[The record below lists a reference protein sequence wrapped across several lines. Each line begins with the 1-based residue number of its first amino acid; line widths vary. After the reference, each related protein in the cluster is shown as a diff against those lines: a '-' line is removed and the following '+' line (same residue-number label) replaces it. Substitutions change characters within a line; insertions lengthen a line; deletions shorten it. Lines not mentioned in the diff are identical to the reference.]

1 MRLTIRDFRLQ
12 DSAFRVG
19 RVYSGNARRALVMR
33 GLRLRLALLCLLPLA
48 AAALEI
54 NTATRAELERLNGV
68 GVAMAE
74 RVLNERAKAPFRG
87 WDDLQRRVKG
97 MRGARVERLQGQGVT
112 VNGIAGSRAARDGER
127 KR

>member
-1 MRLTIRDFRLQ
+1 MTF
-12 DSAFRVG
+12 
-19 RVYSGNARRALVMR
+19 
-33 GLRLRLALLCLLPLA
+33 GLRISDCRWRWAASMLVGLLPFA

-54 NTATRAELERLNGV
+54 NTATRAELEQLNGI

-74 RVLNERAKAPFRG
+74 RVLNERAKAPFRD

-97 MRGARVERLQGQGVT
+97 MRGARSERLQGQGVT
-112 VNGIAGSRAARDGER
+112 VNGIPGSRAARDGER

>member
-1 MRLTIRDFRLQ
+1 MKL
-12 DSAFRVG
+12 
-19 RVYSGNARRALVMR
+19 
-33 GLRLRLALLCLLPLA
+33 GLRIADRGWRWAVAWLVCLLPLG

-54 NTATRAELERLNGV
+54 NTATRAELEQLNGI

-74 RVLNERAKAPFRG
+74 RVLNERAKAPFRD

-97 MRGARVERLQGQGVT
+97 MRGERSERLQGQGVT
-112 VNGIAGSRAARDGER
+112 VNGIRGSRAARADER

>member
-1 MRLTIRDFRLQ
+1 MKL
-12 DSAFRVG
+12 
-19 RVYSGNARRALVMR
+19 
-33 GLRLRLALLCLLPLA
+33 GLRIADRGWRWAAAWLVCLLPLG

-54 NTATRAELERLNGV
+54 NTATRAELEQLNGI

-74 RVLNERAKAPFRG
+74 RVLNERAKAPFRD

-97 MRGARVERLQGQGVT
+97 MAGARSERLQGQGVT
-112 VNGIAGSRAARDGER
+112 VNGIPGSRAARDGER

>member
-1 MRLTIRDFRLQ
+1 MKL
-12 DSAFRVG
+12 
-19 RVYSGNARRALVMR
+19 
-33 GLRLRLALLCLLPLA
+33 GLRIAHRGWRWATAGLSWLLPLA

-54 NTATRAELERLNGV
+54 NTATRAELEQLNGV

-74 RVLNERAKAPFRG
+74 RVLNERSKAPFRD

-97 MRGARVERLQGQGVT
+97 LAGARIERLQGQGVT
-112 VNGIAGSRAARDGER
+112 VNGIPGSRAARDDER

>member
-1 MRLTIRDFRLQ
+1 MTLGSRIADCGWRW
-12 DSAFRVG
+12 A
-19 RVYSGNARRALVMR
+19 AAWLV
-33 GLRLRLALLCLLPLA
+33 CLLPFA

-54 NTATRAELERLNGV
+54 NTATRAELEQLNGV

-74 RVLNERAKAPFRG
+74 RVLVERAKAPFRD

-97 MRGARVERLQGQGVT
+97 LRGARIERLQGQGVT
-112 VNGIAGSRAARDGER
+112 VNGISGSRAARADER

>member
-1 MRLTIRDFRLQ
+1 MTFGSRIADC
-12 DSAFRVG
+12 G
-19 RVYSGNARRALVMR
+19 WRRAAFMLV
-33 GLRLRLALLCLLPLA
+33 GLLPLA

-54 NTATRAELERLNGV
+54 NTATRAELEQLNGV

-74 RVLNERAKAPFRG
+74 RVLNERAKAPFRD

-97 MRGARVERLQGQGVT
+97 MAGARSERLRAQGVT
-112 VNGIAGSRAARDGER
+112 VNGIPGSRAARDGER